1 MLLRVWMKTADYWPV
16 RFDLTR
22 RVKER
27 LDDEGITI
35 PFPTVTQYNVDT
47 TSRQDADKTQAETKE

>member
-1 MLLRVWMKTADYWPV
+1 MKTADYWPV

-35 PFPTVTQYNVDT
+35 PFPTVTQYNVET